1 MLQKVFIF
9 AVTCTIA
16 FTLSNSWAKEPLQ
29 AVQEPVEQVLQIL
42 RDPIYQAPHKKEAQR
57 HYIFSVIRGVF
68 DFESITRATLR
79 PDQWQQFN
87 PGQLEEFTALY
98 TLLLSNTYLNQIQKD
113 YLNETV
119 EYLDQ
124 EILDNSRAYVK
135 TIVVRNGMEI
145 PIDYRLHLKN
155 GSWKI
160 YNVYIERRS
169 FVANFRDEFSHILM
183 KNSPDFL
190 IDKIR
195 ERVDHQNQDE
205 F

>member
-1 MLQKVFIF
+1 
-9 AVTCTIA
+9 
-16 FTLSNSWAKEPLQ
+16 
-29 AVQEPVEQVLQIL
+29 
-42 RDPIYQAPHKKEAQR
+42 
-57 HYIFSVIRGVF
+57 
-68 DFESITRATLR
+68 
-79 PDQWQQFN
+79 
-87 PGQLEEFTALY
+87 
-98 TLLLSNTYLNQIQKD
+98 LSNTYLNQIQKD